1 MTSDRHKSAVER
13 FLTDA
18 ALTRLE
24 IDRFLDPDAPKWA
37 QFDPE
42 LGYLPHD
49 SEVPDGVDGAIST
62 YRYGR
67 WGERRTIQ
75 YADHPCRINTYG
87 DSMTQ
92 CHQVSDGETWQEYLA
107 AHIGEPIRN
116 FGMGGYGV
124 HQACRRLERMEATDA
139 AAPYIVLNIFLDD
152 HYRSLDAYRTLRLG
166 RWWRDYDMSLSTSMF
181 HANPWTHVRID
192 AASGDLVEHP
202 NPCPTPESL
211 YQLCDPGFLIERFAT
226 DLVVELLVGF
236 KSGDFAF
243 LEEHRELAQT
253 LGVSFPAPPLGPD
266 ATTARALYDACALR
280 ASMLVVTR
288 TAAALQRAG
297 KQLLVVLSH
306 SVEEVERACA
316 TGERDDRPF
325 VEWLAASGLP
335 YVDGLQAHID
345 DFAAFSIPAEQYVAR
360 LFNGHY
366 TPTGNMFYA
375 YAIKD
380 ALVGWLSPRP
390 PAYSGVEASF
400 ATQAGRLA

>member
-1 MTSDRHKSAVER
+1 MSSERHKSAVER

-18 ALTRLE
+18 ALTRPE

-37 QFDPE
+37 QFDAE

-49 SEVPDGVDGAIST
+49 SDVPDGIDGAIST
-62 YRYGR
+62 YRYGH
-67 WGERRTIQ
+67 WGERRTINN
-75 YADHPCRINTYG
+75 AELPCRINTYG

-92 CHQVSDGETWQEYLA
+92 CHQVSDGETWQEHLA

-139 AAPYIVLNIFLDD
+139 AAPFIVLNIFLDD

-192 AASGDLVEHP
+192 AVSGDLVEHP
-202 NPCPTPESL
+202 NPCPTPASL
-211 YQLCDPGFLIERFAT
+211 YQLCDPGFLIDRFGS
-226 DLVVELLVGF
+226 DLVVHLLVGF
-236 KSGDFAF
+236 ATGDFAF
-243 LEEHRELAQT
+243 LEGYRTLAET
-253 LGVSFPAPPLGPD
+253 LGVPLPAPPRAPD
-266 ATTARALYDACALR
+266 ASTARALYDACAFR
-280 ASMLVVTR
+280 ASMLLVSR
-288 TAAALQRAG
+288 TAEALRLAG

-316 TGERDDRPF
+316 TGVRDDRPF
-325 VEWLAASGLP
+325 LDWLAASRIP

-345 DFAAFSIPAEQYVAR
+345 DFAAFSIPPGQYVAR

-366 TPTGNMFYA
+366 TPAGNMFYA
-375 YAIKD
+375 FAIKD
-380 ALVGWLSPRP
+380 AVVRWLSPRP
-390 PAYSGVEASF
+390 PAYRGTEASF